1 MLSPLF
7 TLQSLRSLPI
17 SRSLQSLAL
26 IGLLLAPQA
35 WIGTPIALADQEVC
49 ATPGADGPAP
59 STGQVNTAYAGA
71 GSGAA
76 KGTDTI
82 SLGNSAGSGTQIK
95 KGDLL
100 MIIQMQGADIDFS
113 NTAAYGDGSSANN
126 PNIGIADYP
135 ASGVANGNVATNFT
149 AGDFEY
155 AVAASNVPLAGGTLM
170 LTKPLINTYVNADP
184 TTTADQ
190 GQKRFQVVRVPQYST
205 ATISTTLTA
214 APWDGSKGGVF
225 AMDVAGA
232 ITFTTGGGIDMN
244 GKGFRGGGGRQLS
257 GDTATPGLFP
267 TDLVTL
273 SSRLANGSKGEGTAG
288 TPKYLV
294 ATSLATTLGLT
305 TATPTTLITG
315 SQEGYPNGSYGRGA
329 PGNAGGGGTD
339 GYPQHTS
346 PKSSQPY
353 LNGHN
358 AGGGGGSNGGLGGKG
373 GKTWF
378 TAFPYGGD
386 GGTPFPA
393 SARRLI
399 MGGGGGAGST
409 NDGTG
414 GSSGLASS
422 GAPGGGLIMVRASS
436 ISGPGLI
443 SANGA
448 KPGGQPAN
456 DASGGGGAGGSIL
469 VVTDSGRTTGLTL
482 RANGGD
488 GGTNTG
494 GGSPHGPGGG
504 GSGGIILNSQINGNA
519 TVSVDPGKPGYTN
532 NDTTNFGGATAGT
545 GATGAVET
553 KPTDA
558 VTMISG
564 AHCLLET
571 KKSTTTPGP
580 LQAPAVA
587 TYTVTVSNKTG
598 TAQGINALNV
608 VIKDSGLPTGFTHT
622 PVPVTPVYLGGA
634 AGPATVTATGTTT
647 APQWEGTTLLPFT
660 IPPGGRISITF
671 NANIAAGTTIG
682 TYNNSATVDA
692 NYSPIAITSGPT
704 SPTVT
709 VTYDGTI
716 STNTGEDVKVVASSP
731 LDVKKSAAL
740 VEDKDGSGNLV
751 ATPGDVLEYT
761 IVTTNPSTSTV
772 NGVTLTDPI
781 PTTLTYFPGSLKITT
796 GPNVGSKTDGAT
808 DDQAEIAGTQILARL
823 GTGATGAV
831 AGSLAPNTS
840 TTLTFRA
847 TIKDPTGSN
856 LVSNQAT
863 VIDGNG
869 SVRPSDDPSTTTTFG
884 DPTNTKVGPR
894 LRLVKRIT
902 GIKKFGA
909 AMTPIGVYN
918 DLGGPLGVLPEEL
931 TDSPPVAWPGGLNGA
946 RTYLLGAINSS
957 QVSAIPGLPGP
968 KDEVEYTI
976 YFLADGPSDALGVKL
991 CDFIPA
997 NQTFVSG
1004 SITKM
1009 LGTIVTSI
1017 ADAPSTAGGFYANGS
1032 QPTVCPPTNN
1042 NGNGAVY
1049 LNIGDVP
1056 ATLTVSTPVG
1066 SSSAG
1071 YLRFRATVK

>member
-393 SARRLI
+393 SPQRLI
-399 MGGGGGAGST
+399 MGGGGGAGSN

-414 GSSGLASS
+414 SPGSGLSSS
-422 GAPGGGLIMVRASS
+422 GAPGGGIIMVRATS

-448 KPGGQPAN
+448 KPGGIPTK

-482 RANGGD
+482 QANGGA

-504 GSGGIILNSQINGNA
+504 GSGGVILNSQSNGGA
-519 TVSVDPGKPGYTN
+519 TTSVAPGAPGTTDN
-532 NDTTNFGGATAGT
+532 STTNFGGATAGT
-545 GATGAVET
+545 GTTGAVET
-553 KPTDA
+553 KPTDT

-622 PVPVTPVYLGGA
+622 PVPVTPVYIGGA
-634 AGPATVTATGTTT
+634 TGPATVTATGTAT
-647 APQWEGTTLLPFT
+647 APQWVGTAGQPFPTFT
-660 IPPGGRISITF
+660 IPPGGSISITF
-671 NANIAAGTTIG
+671 KADIAAGTAPA

-692 NYSPIAITSGPT
+692 NYSPITLPVRPNLPI
-704 SPTVT
+704 VT

-781 PTTLTYFPGSLKITT
+781 PTTLTYLPGSLKITT

-856 LVSNQAT
+856 LVSNQAI

-869 SVRPSDDPSTTTTFG
+869 SSRPSDDPNTSTIPDDRT
-884 DPTNTKVGPR
+884 DTKIGPR

-902 GIKKFGA
+902 GIKKFGGLA
-909 AMTPIGVYN
+909 VTQIGGNY
-918 DLGGPLGVLPEEL
+918 DLSTEFSDNTTVP
-931 TDSPPVAWPGGLNGA
+931 WPGGVINGA
-946 RTYLLGAINSS
+946 PAYLVGAIDGS
-957 QVSAIPGLPGP
+957 QVPASPGLPGP
-968 KDEVEYTI
+968 KDEIEYTI
-976 YFLADGPSDALGVKL
+976 YFLADGPSSAQSVNL
-991 CDFIPA
+991 CDFVPA
-997 NQTFVSG
+997 NQTFVPG
-1004 SITKM
+1004 SIEAK
-1009 LGTIVTSI
+1009 LGLTDLSL
-1017 ADAPSTAGGFYANGS
+1017 AGGFYTSSFPASCTG
-1032 QPTVCPPTNN
+1032 TNS
-1042 NGNGAVY
+1042 GNGAVHVNLGTVTSTY
-1049 LNIGDVP
+1049 LN
-1056 ATLTVSTPVG
+1056 AASA
-1066 SSSAG
+1066 AG
-1071 YLRFRATVK
+1071 YFRFRATVK

>member
-692 NYSPIAITSGPT
+692 NYSPIAITGGPI

-709 VTYDGTI
+709 VTYDGVL
-716 STNTGEDVKVVASSP
+716 STNTAEDVQVVASSP
-731 LDVKKSAAL
+731 LTVTKSAAL
-740 VEDKDGSGNLV
+740 VVDSDGSGNLA

-761 IVTTNPSTSTV
+761 IVV
-772 NGVTLTDPI
+772 KNGSAATATGISLVDSLPANLI
-781 PTTLTYFPGSLKITT
+781 YVPNSLKISPIYTT
-796 GPNVGSKTDGAT
+796 GVAPAGVAMSDTPSN
-808 DDQAEIAGTQILARL
+808 DQAEFTSPKVVARL
-823 GTGATGAV
+823 GTGATGSL
-831 AGSLAPNTS
+831 AGSLAAGES

-847 TIKDPTGSN
+847 TIADPTGASQ
-856 LVSNQAT
+856 VSNQAI
-863 VIDGNG
+863 VSSPGNPD
-869 SVRPSDDPSTTTTFG
+869 RPSDDPSTTTTFG
-884 DPTNTKVGPR
+884 DPTVTKVGPR

-902 GIKKFGA
+902 GIKKFGELA
-909 AMTPIGVYN
+909 VTQIGGYN
-918 DLGGPLGVLPEEL
+918 DLGGEFADDTSV
-931 TDSPPVAWPGGLNGA
+931 VWPGGLNGA
-946 RTYLLGAINSS
+946 RTYLLGAIDGS
-957 QVSAIPGLPGP
+957 QVPASPGLPGP
-968 KDEVEYTI
+968 KDEIEYTI

-997 NQTFVSG
+997 NQTFVPT
-1004 SITKM
+1004 SITQK
-1009 LGTIVTSI
+1009 LGATVTSI
-1017 ADAPSTAGGFYANGS
+1017 ADVPATAGDSGFYANGA
-1032 QPTVCPPTNN
+1032 QPAACPTANN
-1042 NGNGAVY
+1042 KGNGA
-1049 LNIGDVP
+1049 IFISPGPVP
-1056 ATLTVSTPVG
+1056 TYYGASST
-1066 SSSAG
+1066 SSAG
-1071 YLRFRATVK
+1071 YFRFRATVK